1 MNRVTETESALPDAT
16 QKTKDPEKKQEMERA
31 QEEAANER
39 ATEGGYQ

>member
-1 MNRVTETESALPDAT
+1 MT
-16 QKTKDPEKKQEMERA
+16 QVANAQPTPPGAKQKSKDPEKEEMVRA